1 MVKNSDV
8 ESDESIKQT
17 HFVHVT
23 GVLKNK
29 FVEFDYA
36 IGTPTL
42 YVELV
47 LPFTQFRQFCIK
59 HDVKELTT
67 EQQHQVELDKLKW
80 RHGQLD

>member
-1 MVKNSDV
+1 MVADSNMKSGAAT
-8 ESDESIKQT
+8 EQT

-29 FVEFDYA
+29 FVEFDYS

-47 LPFTQFRQFCIK
+47 LPFKQFRQFCIK
-59 HDVKELTT
+59 HDVKELTI

>member
-1 MVKNSDV
+1 MGKNSSV
-8 ESDESIKQT
+8 ASGEPTEQT

-23 GVLKNK
+23 GVLRNK
-29 FVEFDYA
+29 FVEFDYS

-47 LPFTQFRQFCIK
+47 LPFKQFRQFCIK
-59 HDVKELTT
+59 HAVKELTT

-80 RHGQLD
+80 RYGQLD